1 VVGAGHRAGRRGGD
15 AAGGPGLCAEAAGGA
30 PGTGAAL
37 AGVDREHSTPA
48 RHYSLCKRRVTA
60 MPKTKNMGIDLT
72 PPAEVASAAEK
83 GLALRRKYKRGGTNV
98 GVARARDL
106 KGRKSLSTQTIKRMV
121 YFFQRHEVDKQAEN
135 FGNEDDPSA

>member
-1 VVGAGHRAGRRGGD
+1 
-15 AAGGPGLCAEAAGGA
+15 
-30 PGTGAAL
+30 
-37 AGVDREHSTPA
+37 
-48 RHYSLCKRRVTA
+48 
-60 MPKTKNMGIDLT
+60 MPKTKNLGIDLT
-72 PPAEVASAAEK
+72 PPAEVALAAEK

-135 FGNEDDPSA
+135 FGNEDDPSAGYVAWLLWGGDPGRAWAEKLAAEIKASEGKPRND